1 MTEKKIL
8 GILSIVFG
16 GVGLIFSW
24 MPFVNNL
31 AFVFGVVGVVI
42 GIIAIVTNKKSKKT
56 LALIGTVI
64 SVLSI
69 IFVLVTQSYYSKQID
84 DAFGNNSSSHEKK
97 SRSEKA
103 TDKTSENSEDP
114 AKNEWAFKND
124 VFSAGPM
131 TYKLTKSE
139 VLDSSE
145 DGKKVLVIYADVTNN
160 TNEEQDPSN
169 IYMVMHAFQKTDT
182 ATKELTPGMVTP
194 DDSYDGM
201 AETKNE
207 DALNDKLLGNKT
219 VPVAM
224 VFTLEN
230 DNPVTVK
237 FSNADFKTIGEKE
250 YNVN

>member
-97 SRSEKA
+97 SKSEKA

-124 VFSAGPM
+124 VFSAGAM

-145 DGKKVLVIYADVTNN
+145 DSKKVLVIYADVTNN
-160 TNEEQDPSN
+160 TDEEQDPSN

-182 ATKELTPGMVTP
+182 ANKDLTPGMVKL
-194 DDSYDGM
+194 DDNGNSPIQQQ
-201 AETKNE
+201 E
-207 DALNDKLLGNKT
+207 DALNDKLLGKKT

-237 FSNADFKTIGEKE
+237 FNNADFKTIGEKE
-250 YNVN
+250 YNV